1 MAKKS
6 SLKSKALTAVAAVVA
21 AGAGLVSSPAGQQT
35 AEVLTQQAAQQT
47 QVVQQQRTARQARAS
62 QQSTQQAPQKVVVSS
77 QAVYLPWGKGDRVYG
92 KYTMTPKEYGE
103 YLMRTGKDKYNKRRR
118 KHWAKAWA

>member
-6 SLKSKALTAVAAVVA
+6 SLKSKALTAAAAMVA

-35 AEVLTQQAAQQT
+35 AEMLTQQAQQT

-77 QAVYLPWGKGDRVYG
+77 QAVYLPWRKGDRIYG

>member
-1 MAKKS
+1 M
-6 SLKSKALTAVAAVVA
+6 VA

-77 QAVYLPWGKGDRVYG
+77 QAVYLPWGKGDCVYG